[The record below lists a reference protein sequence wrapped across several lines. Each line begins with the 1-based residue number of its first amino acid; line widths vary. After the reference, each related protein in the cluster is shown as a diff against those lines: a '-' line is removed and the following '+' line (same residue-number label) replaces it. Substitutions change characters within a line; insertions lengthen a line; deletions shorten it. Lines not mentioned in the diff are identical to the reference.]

1 MSFGKKMFHGL
12 AWSAFDRVS
21 MQIVQ
26 FLIGIIL
33 ARILTPKEYG
43 VMGILLVF
51 IALANVFIDSG
62 FTKALIQ
69 KKDRNKNDI
78 STIFFFN
85 IGISILCYL
94 LLWFGAPF
102 ISDFYQENSLISFL
116 RVLALTLLINSIFA
130 VPTTLIT
137 IQLDFKTLTKIN
149 FIATII
155 SGIIAVYLAYTGFGV
170 WALII
175 QTLAKSTIMAIL
187 VWFYN
192 KWRPSLVFSRSSF
205 ISLFRFGSNIL
216 ISSLLNTAVNNMSSL
231 FIAKLIST
239 KDLGYYTRGT
249 QFSDFTFG
257 MVNSIIDRVL
267 LPSLSLVQDQ
277 KKILISHTRKIIKS
291 TALLVFPIFLF
302 LTVMA
307 KPLILLLLT
316 EKWLPA
322 VPIMQL
328 FCLARMITILSGVNV
343 NLLYVLGRTD
353 LALKQQYWKIVV
365 RVILLLVALQ
375 FGIVYVALGE
385 LISTCIHFFINT
397 YYPGKF
403 MKYGA
408 FSQIKDL
415 SKILLAAIIMSIV
428 TYLVS
433 YFIENLIFK
442 LTFASIFA
450 VITYYLSIK
459 VLKIPEFK
467 MIVNQSN
474 NFLNPKSKD

>member
-26 FLIGIIL
+26 FFIGIIL

-43 VMGILLVF
+43 VIGILLVF

-69 KKDRNKNDI
+69 KKDRNETDI

-85 IGISILCYL
+85 IGISIVCYL
-94 LLWFGAPF
+94 VLWFASPL
-102 ISDFYQENSLISFL
+102 ISEFYQETTLTPLL
-116 RVLALTLLINSIFA
+116 RALALTLLINSVYA
-130 VPTTLIT
+130 VPTTLFT

-155 SGIIAVYLAYTGFGV
+155 SGIVAIYMAYKGFGV

-175 QTLAKSTIMAIL
+175 QALTKSILMAIL
-187 VWFYN
+187 VWFFSR
-192 KWRPSLVFSRSSF
+192 WRPQLIFSKKSF
-205 ISLFRFGSNIL
+205 KQLFKFGSNLL
-216 ISSLLNTAVNNMSSL
+216 ISSLLNTFVNNISSL

-239 KDLGYYTRGT
+239 KELGYYTRGT

-257 MVNSIIDRVL
+257 MVNSIIERVL
-267 LPSLSLVQDQ
+267 LPGLSIVQDQ
-277 KKILISHTRKIIKS
+277 REILIDHTRKILKS
-291 TALLVFPIFLF
+291 TALLIIPIFLF

-307 KPLILLLLT
+307 KPIIVILLT
-316 EKWLPA
+316 DKWLPA
-322 VPIMQL
+322 APIMQF
-328 FCLARMITILSGVNV
+328 FCLARMITILSGINV

-353 LALKQQYWKIVV
+353 LALKQQYLKIAIRIV
-365 RVILLLVALQ
+365 LLLVGLQ
-375 FGIVYVALGE
+375 FGIFFVALGE
-385 LISTCIHFFINT
+385 LISTCIHYFINT
-397 YYPGKF
+397 YFPGKI

-415 SKILLAAIIMSIV
+415 NKIIIAGVIMAVASFTVTQVFESLILQLSLASLIALLSYYASIKILKIREFNMIKNQL
-428 TYLVS
+428 LN
-433 YFIENLIFK
+433 FFK
-442 LTFASIFA
+442 S
-450 VITYYLSIK
+450 
-459 VLKIPEFK
+459 
-467 MIVNQSN
+467 
-474 NFLNPKSKD
+474 